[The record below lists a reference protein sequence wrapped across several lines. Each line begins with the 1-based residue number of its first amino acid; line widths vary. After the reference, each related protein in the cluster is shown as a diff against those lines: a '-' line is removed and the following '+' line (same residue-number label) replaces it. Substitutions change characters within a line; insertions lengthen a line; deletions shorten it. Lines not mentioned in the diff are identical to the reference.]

1 MQGLN
6 SLCSVPQSCLTL
18 VTPWTAAYQAPLSM
32 GLLWKEYWRRLPLPP
47 SGDLPNPGT
56 EPTSPVA
63 PALAG
68 RLSLSHLA
76 SPRIK
81 FMSPALPG
89 RFLTTA
95 PPGKVLWWRRV
106 GGIFKTSILSLS
118 EKCKAKPQ
126 WGTKTSMRYHRTL
139 VRMVAVKK
147 PTNNKCCRGCGER
160 EPSYTVGGNAN

>member
-1 MQGLN
+1 MSIESVMPSNHLILCRPPLLFPSIFPSIRVFSHPRGGL
-6 SLCSVPQSCLTL
+6 VTKSCLTL

-126 WGTKTSMRYHRTL
+126 
-139 VRMVAVKK
+139 
-147 PTNNKCCRGCGER
+147 
-160 EPSYTVGGNAN
+160 